1 MLTKIVVALILLNA
15 SQTAYYPEL
24 MLSAQPQFLNKLIAN
39 YSDPIINAIN
49 SYHIPDFPTVE

>member
-1 MLTKIVVALILLNA
+1 MLTKIVVTLILLNTA
-15 SQTAYYPEL
+15 QTAYYPEL

-49 SYHIPDFPTVE
+49 S